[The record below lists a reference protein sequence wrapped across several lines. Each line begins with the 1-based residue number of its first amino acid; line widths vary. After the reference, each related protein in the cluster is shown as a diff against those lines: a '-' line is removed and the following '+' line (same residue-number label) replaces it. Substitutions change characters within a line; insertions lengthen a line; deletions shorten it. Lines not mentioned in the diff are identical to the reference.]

1 MWFILPCLLLQ
12 GELEE
17 AGDSM
22 MDRMRQLSE
31 ENAEKES
38 ELRRAKYMVRGMETE
53 INRLKTSTPAVDYP
67 ATAANAGSSRGGNP
81 NKSKT
86 CTIL

>member
-1 MWFILPCLLLQ
+1 M
-12 GELEE
+12 EE

-22 MDRMRQLSE
+22 MDRIRQLSE
-31 ENAEKES
+31 ENAEKER

-53 INRLKTSTPAVDYP
+53 ISRLKTTSTSS
-67 ATAANAGSSRGGNP
+67 ANSPETTGKTGNLKAGNQ

-86 CTIL
+86 CVIL

>member
-1 MWFILPCLLLQ
+1 MVWLILPCLFLQ

-22 MDRMRQLSE
+22 MDRIRQLSE

-53 INRLKTSTPAVDYP
+53 INRLKTSTPAVYSP
-67 ATAANAGSSRGGNP
+67 AGNP